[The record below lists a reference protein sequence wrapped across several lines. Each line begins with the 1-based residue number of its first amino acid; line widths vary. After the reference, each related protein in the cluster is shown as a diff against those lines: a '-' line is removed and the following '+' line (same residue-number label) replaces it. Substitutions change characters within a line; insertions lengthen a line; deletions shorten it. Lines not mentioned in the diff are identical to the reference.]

1 MYSEDGRVKPVYAQ
15 GILNKEVT
23 SMNSM
28 KYVTEFFFW
37 LWNGVKTENCQISL
51 TTTLHHFFVVMIK
64 RENKPD
70 SSESIPTHP
79 IKWFI

>member
-28 KYVTEFFFW
+28 KYENFFFFFW

-51 TTTLHHFFVVMIK
+51 TTTFHHFFVVAQLEERK
-64 RENKPD
+64 
-70 SSESIPTHP
+70 
-79 IKWFI
+79 